1 MLEEWVSRRERSL
14 TSGDGRRGIRN
25 WRASQKA
32 AGVLCE
38 SGQHTQKTA
47 EELMK
52 EGFPGRPGGS
62 AG

>member
-1 MLEEWVSRRERSL
+1 MAEEESE
-14 TSGDGRRGIRN
+14 TGEP
-25 WRASQKA
+25 AKA

-38 SGQHTQKTA
+38 SGQHTQKAA